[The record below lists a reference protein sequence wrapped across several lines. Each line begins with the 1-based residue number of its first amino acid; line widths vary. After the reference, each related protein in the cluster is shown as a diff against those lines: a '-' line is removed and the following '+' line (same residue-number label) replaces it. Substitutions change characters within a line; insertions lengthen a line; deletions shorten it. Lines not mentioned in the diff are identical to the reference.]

1 MIQKNPALAGFFF
14 TFILMKNKPIGIFD
28 SGIGGTSIWKEVIKL
43 LPNENTIYLADS
55 INAPYGEK
63 SPEEIIL
70 LSIKNTELLISKGCK
85 LIIVACNTA
94 TTNAIDYL
102 RKTYTI
108 PFIGIEPA
116 IKPAALLSKTGA
128 IGILATKGT
137 LTSKLF
143 EKTAA
148 EYTKNI
154 TTIEQDGEGL
164 VPLIEAGKLNSK
176 ELNEL
181 LSTYLKPM
189 LNFNIDHLVL
199 GCTHYP
205 YLIPQIKEILGSDV
219 NIIDSGEAV
228 AKQTKVV
235 LEKNNLLSAKTTFSQ
250 HQFYTNINSKVLQ
263 EILHNVLAKFSVEK
277 MEF

>member
-1 MIQKNPALAGFFF
+1 MN
-14 TFILMKNKPIGIFD
+14 TPIGIFD

-55 INAPYGEK
+55 KNAPYGEK
-63 SPEEIIL
+63 SSDEIIA

-85 LIIVACNTA
+85 LIIVACKTA

-102 RKTYTI
+102 RKTYNI

-116 IKPAALLSKTGA
+116 IKPAALYSKTGA

-137 LTSKLF
+137 LTSELF
-143 EKTAA
+143 EKTTK

-154 TTIEQDGEGL
+154 TTIEQDGDGL
-164 VPLIEAGKLNSK
+164 VKLIETGKLDSNELSK
-176 ELNEL
+176 L
-181 LSTYLKPM
+181 LSTYIKPM

-205 YLIPQIKEILGSDV
+205 YLIPQIIKKIGSTIK
-219 NIIDSGEAV
+219 IIDSGEAV
-228 AKQTKVV
+228 AKQTKTI
-235 LEKNNLLSAKTTFSQ
+235 LEKHNLLSTLHKENN
-250 HQFYTNINSKVLQ
+250 HLFYINTQ
-263 EILHNVLAKFSVEK
+263 TNVLSKMLDDVSVKFSIEK
-277 MEF
+277 LEF

>member
-1 MIQKNPALAGFFF
+1 
-14 TFILMKNKPIGIFD
+14 MKKQPIGIFD

-55 INAPYGEK
+55 KNAPYGEK
-63 SPEEIIL
+63 SKEEIISL
-70 LSIKNTELLISKGCK
+70 CIKNTELLISKGCK

-102 RKTYTI
+102 RKNYTI

-137 LTSKLF
+137 LISELF
-143 EKTAA
+143 EKTTAN
-148 EYTKNI
+148 YTKNI

-164 VPLIEAGKLNSK
+164 VQLIENGELNSYK
-176 ELNEL
+176 LNEL
-181 LSTYLKPM
+181 LISYIKPM
-189 LNFNIDHLVL
+189 LNYGIDHLVL

-205 YLIPQIKEILGSDV
+205 YLIPQIKKIVGKNV
-219 NIIDSGEAV
+219 VIIDSGEAV
-228 AKQTKVV
+228 ARQTKAI
-235 LEKNNLLSAKTTFSQ
+235 LEKHHLMLVSPQKSK
-250 HQFYTNINSKVLQ
+250 HLFYTNIETNVLS
-263 EILHNVLAKFSVEK
+263 EILNDVLVKFTVEK
-277 MEF
+277 LDF